1 MLHQT
6 GPLAQALESDADG
19 QTWVSSET
27 LPDTESMSALGL
39 GAGQWK
45 ELVLIALKLGEL
57 SRVKCSSRRFQSNW
71 SSTGLLQR
79 QARLPHHCCRED
91 HAATPEKHPHPCVE
105 QRVNRVQKRSVR
117 SDGVWGGG
125 TQKFWGH

>member
-27 LPDTESMSALGL
+27 LPDTESMSVLGL

-57 SRVKCSSRRFQSNW
+57 SRAK
-71 SSTGLLQR
+71 G
-79 QARLPHHCCRED
+79 
-91 HAATPEKHPHPCVE
+91 
-105 QRVNRVQKRSVR
+105 
-117 SDGVWGGG
+117 
-125 TQKFWGH
+125 